1 MGKSSIKKIV
11 VALGTIFFCCIALRA
26 ETIKI
31 ETAGTL
37 KDLVGDKQTTIVEL
51 TLSGFVNGTD
61 VGCIRGMS
69 ALKVLDMKQCTMV
82 AGGDPYAFNTVTSD
96 NWISAWMFYQME
108 NIDQIILPDNVVG
121 IADAAFW
128 ECSAKSVTIPEGVVS
143 IGDSFRSAGLTAVH
157 IPATVK
163 SIGDYCFWQNYHLE
177 EVTFAVNSQLRT
189 IGRTAFAECESLLNI
204 EIPEMVETI
213 EYTCFQNCRKL
224 LAAYIPPKV
233 KVVGSAAFSGCTQL
247 ESVNLPEG
255 IEIIE
260 RGAFASC
267 SKLTEITLPSSLV
280 TIGDTIGSGSSDGV
294 FYGTGIRKITIPE
307 HVSMLGT
314 GTFCSCPDL
323 VEVSLPDGLT
333 FLADELFQWS
343 DKLQH
348 VNIPKSLKKIKY
360 NAFYGCNSWADAIE
374 IPEGVT
380 EIGLGAF
387 SGCSS
392 IPSVTLPEGLLIID
406 HSAFSSCTSL
416 EFINIPSTVRFIGNA
431 FSGCSNLVSSLVI
444 PEGITSLAY
453 DTFSGCKKMP
463 SIQLPST
470 LIDIGGDENSSYWSS
485 GRVFSGCESLRSIV
499 LPEKIRVIPQSTFEN
514 CKSLAE
520 VVLPDSLRIIGS
532 NAFYICLNL
541 KEVKFPEKLR
551 YIGSEAFV
559 STKLEEI
566 VLNDSLKT
574 IEGNAFYSNGK
585 LKYLYV
591 PKSVTSIGRYAFG
604 NCKNLKSIVY
614 DAEVD
619 IPDNTAFGFTQIGY
633 KYFDNV
639 LLYLPSDAVKV
650 PESWQ
655 KVQVIRNGEIE
666 SVTFVDSASIYIA
679 RPFKTKQINYSRN
692 FTMESGLH
700 NSAGWQSIVL
710 PFAVS
715 RFTHETKGELAPF
728 GSSVSGA
735 KPFWLRE
742 LTSDGYTVSS
752 VLQANKPYIVSMPN
766 NSAYEDTYNITG
778 VVTFTAEDEAGIT
791 IPATPASMSIGE
803 TTDYKLVPTYQDI
816 AANDTVYALNSSVYN
831 ETPAGSA
838 FVKALRDVLP
848 FEAYVVSKESP
859 SFAPAMYSIGGSG
872 GDITAL
878 EKILLKEDK
887 SLKIY
892 TQGNTLYIETDKSRL
907 ISIYGANGILI
918 RSVNVHEGEN
928 AINNLPAGIYFLE
941 GKKVIIGN

>member
-1 MGKSSIKKIV
+1 MEKSIKKIV
-11 VALGTIFFCCIALRA
+11 VTLTAIFFCCVTLKA
-26 ETIKI
+26 ETVHI
-31 ETAGTL
+31 EVAGTL
-37 KDLVGDKQTTIVEL
+37 KDLLGDKQTTITEL

-61 VGCIRGMS
+61 VGCIRAMS
-69 ALKVLDMKQCTMV
+69 ALKVLDMKQCTIV
-82 AGGDPYAFNTVTSD
+82 AGGESYAFNTTTSD
-96 NWISAWMFYQME
+96 NWISGWMFYQMKTIE
-108 NIDQIILPDNVVG
+108 QIILPDNVIG
-121 IADAAFW
+121 IGDAAFW
-128 ECSAKSVTIPEGVVS
+128 ECSAKSVIIPEGVVS
-143 IGDSFRSAGLTAVH
+143 IGDSFRRSGLVSIH
-157 IPATVK
+157 IPSTVT
-163 SIGDYCFWQNYHLE
+163 SIADYGFWQSYDLK
-177 EVTFAVNSQLRT
+177 EVTFAANSRLQS
-189 IGRTAFAECESLLNI
+189 IGQTVFSETVITSI
-204 EIPEMVETI
+204 DIPESVTRI
-213 EYTCFQNCRKL
+213 GYCCFQECDEL
-224 LAAYIPPKV
+224 VAANIPPKV
-233 KVVGSAAFSGCTQL
+233 RVIEQAAFKSCFNL
-247 ESVNLPEG
+247 EKIDMFEG
-255 IEIIE
+255 LETIE
-260 RGAFASC
+260 RGAFAGC
-267 SKLTEITLPSSLV
+267 TKLANVTLPSTLI
-280 TIGDTIGSGSSDGV
+280 TIGDTIGSGYSDGA
-294 FYGTGIRKITIPE
+294 FYGTGIETIVVPDK
-307 HVSMLGT
+307 VTMLGT
-314 GTFCSCPDL
+314 GSFCSCTNL
-323 VEVSLPDGLT
+323 THVTLPEDLT
-333 FLADELFQWS
+333 FLAKELFQWS
-343 DKLQH
+343 NKIQH
-348 VNIPKSLKKIKY
+348 VNIPKSLEKIKD
-360 NAFYGCNSWADAIE
+360 NAFSGCNAWVDAIE
-374 IPEGVT
+374 IPVGVT
-380 EIGLGAF
+380 EIGSNAF
-387 SGCSS
+387 ESCSS
-392 IPSVTLPEGLLIID
+392 IPSVTLPEGLLSIE
-406 HSAFSSCTSL
+406 HYAFSNCTSL
-416 EFINIPSTVRFIGNA
+416 EFINIPSTVRSLGKA
-431 FSGCSNLVSSLVI
+431 FPDCSNLVSSLVI

-453 DTFSGCKKMP
+453 ETFSGCRKIP

-485 GRVFSGCESLRSIV
+485 GRVFSGCESLQSIV

-514 CKSLAE
+514 CKSLTE

-551 YIGSEAFV
+551 SIGSEAFV

-639 LLYLPSDAVKV
+639 LLYLSSDAVKV

-728 GSSVSGA
+728 GSSSSGA

-752 VLQANKPYIVSMPN
+752 ALQANKPYIVSMPN

-803 TTDYKLVPTYQDI
+803 TADYKLVPTYQDI

-907 ISIYGANGILI
+907 ISIYGGNGIQI
-918 RSVNVHEGEN
+918 RSVNVSEGEN